1 MGFLAASIGEV
12 CVCSTNGCLWHD
24 SMVRYA
30 DKAGVRKVNFWFRI
44 SIITPFPHASFDFCS
59 NLDQLAELIL
69 KRRNPS
75 LLSGLHLGLVS
86 ESMYGGLSGRSL
98 PG

>member
-1 MGFLAASIGEV
+1 MSDR
-12 CVCSTNGCLWHD
+12 S
-24 SMVRYA
+24 A
-30 DKAGVRKVNFWFRI
+30 DKAGVRKINFWFRI
-44 SIITPFPHASFDFCS
+44 PIIAAFPHASFDFCS

-86 ESMYGGLSGRSL
+86 ERMYGGLSGRSL